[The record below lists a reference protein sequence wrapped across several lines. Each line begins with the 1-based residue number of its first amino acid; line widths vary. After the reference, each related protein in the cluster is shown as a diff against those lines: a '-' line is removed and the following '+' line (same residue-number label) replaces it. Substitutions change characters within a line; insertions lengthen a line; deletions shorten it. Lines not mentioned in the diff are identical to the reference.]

1 MQSVAAMLF
10 LAPEIGAG
18 MKPESSIIGGEHLIF
33 GSPVNNSAWDPCF
46 RDMGGQAEVVE
57 HVRELLA
64 PRCVSKFS
72 LRIQDLI
79 SFSMLPLLPISG
91 IMQTPFLNPCTSKE
105 SLPPC

>member
-1 MQSVAAMLF
+1 VQSVAAMLF

-105 SLPPC
+105 LLPPC